1 MKPFSPRACI
11 SPPSIR
17 HSIRAHRRSY
27 AVQAPG
33 APTLEVFS
41 RSQKWLQKERA
52 ASNAEASRQADYLKD
67 EVASRLCERLLP
79 SQLQSILF
87 SNNFD
92 TQAPTKPP
100 AQDINRHF
108 PKVLDLG
115 ANACNIAAALTRPN
129 PDPDPS
135 KPVSAPSPTASA
147 SSPAPSPPAPS
158 STATP
163 PSPST
168 ARSPSPATSSP
179 RKSSS
184 PTPNTF
190 DAVLSSLSLH
200 WINDLPS
207 VLSQINSILKPD
219 APFLG
224 VMLGGDSL
232 YELRTSLQL
241 AELSLRGGVS
251 TRTSP
256 RRRFKLLTVDVDDI
270 IVEYPSS
277 FALMADL
284 QAMGESNAV
293 LSREQGPIRRD
304 VLVAAEAIYRELHAE
319 GRQELPATFR
329 LIYMIGWKEGPNQ
342 SQPLP
347 RGSGMVSIKEIL
359 EGGGGGGGGGGG
371 KK

>member
-1 MKPFSPRACI
+1 MPPPGPSATY
-11 SPPSIR
+11 SPSI
-17 HSIRAHRRSY
+17 
-27 AVQAPG
+27 
-33 APTLEVFS
+33 
-41 RSQKWLQKERA
+41 
-52 ASNAEASRQADYLKD
+52 EA
-67 EVASRLCERLLP
+67 
-79 SQLQSILF
+79 
-87 SNNFD
+87 
-92 TQAPTKPP
+92 QAPTKPP

-115 ANACNIAAALTRPN
+115 ANACNIAHTLALPN
-129 PDPDPS
+129 LDPDPA
-135 KPVSAPSPTASA
+135 KPVSAPLANRIGQLTCAESSRTLLHRDADLPFNSSITLTREVLPTDETL
-147 SSPAPSPPAPS
+147 PYE
-158 STATP
+158 
-163 PSPST
+163 
-168 ARSPSPATSSP
+168 
-179 RKSSS
+179 
-184 PTPNTF
+184 PNTF

-207 VLSQINSILKPD
+207 VLRQINQILKPD
-219 APFLG
+219 SPFLG

-241 AELSLRGGVS
+241 AELSQRGGVS

-256 RRRFKLLTVDVDDI
+256 LADVRDVGGLLQSAGFKLLTVDVDDI
-270 IVEYPSS
+270 IVEYPSL

-319 GRQELPATFR
+319 GAERVPATFR

-342 SQPLP
+342 ASPLP

-359 EGGGGGGGGGGG
+359 EGGDGKGVGGGGGG